1 MTVWIPLLVAVVAG
15 WMVQFW
21 LTLRQSRAYLRA
33 MTQLRRSGTVATAK
47 SGKRYR
53 GGVTYLS
60 LATDGKQVTGA
71 VSLKGFTTFARP
83 APRPALVGLRL
94 GAVVG
99 DLPIPGL
106 TDSERDAARE
116 AVRMLRAAN
125 RTAESTACTSSPGAK
140 GVRIPTGAAPP
151 A

>member
-1 MTVWIPLLVAVVAG
+1 ML
-15 WMVQFW
+15 QFW

-33 MTQLRRSGTVATAK
+33 MAELRRSGTVSTAK

-60 LATDGKQVTGA
+60 LATDGNRVTGA

-83 APRPALVGLRL
+83 APVPALAGMRL
-94 GAVVG
+94 GAVAG
-99 DLPIPGL
+99 DRAIPGL
-106 TDSERDAARE
+106 TDSERAAARD
-116 AVRMLRAAN
+116 AVRLLRTAH
-125 RTAESTACTSSPGAK
+125 RTAEPTAGTSSPGAK
-140 GVRIPTGAAPP
+140 GVRIPTGAVPP